1 MESLYYV
8 LCWHCHRRCKHC
20 YDDRFRPY
28 VRDELESVVREAAV
42 CAPVIINNFPASMQ
56 YLDRNT
62 PDKTSVDGYKKR
74 TGRIIISGGDVLT
87 DPVRERVLYP
97 ALEAIRDK
105 YRHQGGVK
113 VVVQTTGDLLTDKIL
128 DELLSRDV
136 WSVSAA
142 GIDDYHVGMQGD
154 KKYELAAH
162 LKTMFEAA
170 GMISVADH
178 NERRDLE
185 QGGPPVYS
193 LFGATDDAWIGK
205 IWPRG
210 RAWRNN
216 LSKATM
222 KDNFCNA
229 WSGGLGF
236 LEHGYNGSEVS
247 IDPNGNVYPC
257 CLKTTRPLGNLTE
270 EPLLDILDSLAGH
283 PVFEA
288 INAGKPER
296 MGLTMDWSVGQFLNA
311 CQTTTPDGSDY
322 SNICIGCDAFFRNHL
337 EGVLADLHKQRLK
350 RRLSLIPARQSS

>member
-1 MESLYYV
+1 MESIYYV

-20 YDDRFRPY
+20 YDERFHPY
-28 VRDELESVVREAAV
+28 VRDELESVVSEAAHS
-42 CAPVIINNFPASMQ
+42 APAIIGNLPASMQ

-62 PDKTSVDGYKKR
+62 PDPDSPGGYRQR

-87 DPVRERVLYP
+87 EPVRERVLYP

-105 YRHQGGVK
+105 YRDQGGVK
-113 VVVQTTGDLLTDKIL
+113 VIVQTTGDLLTEQIL
-128 DELLSRDV
+128 DELLSRGV

-142 GIDDYHVGMQGD
+142 GIDDYHVGMQGE
-154 KKYELAAH
+154 KKVELAER
-162 LKTMFEAA
+162 LKKMFEAA

-178 NERRDLE
+178 DERRDLD

-210 RAWRNN
+210 RAWRNS

-222 KDNFCNA
+222 QDNFCNA

-236 LEHGYNGSEVS
+236 LEHGYSGSEVS
-247 IDPNGNVYPC
+247 IDPDGNVYPC
-257 CLKTTRPLGNLTE
+257 CLKTARPLGNLTE

-296 MGLTMDWSVGQFLNA
+296 MGLNLDWSVPQFLDA
-311 CQTTTPDGSDY
+311 CHTTTPDGSGY
-322 SNICIGCDAFFRNHL
+322 SNICIGCDSFFRDHL
-337 EGVLADLHKQRLK
+337 GPVLDDLHRQRLK
-350 RRLSLIPARQSS
+350 RRVNLIPARQSS

>member
-1 MESLYYV
+1 MESIYYV

-20 YDDRFRPY
+20 YDERFRPY
-28 VRDELESVVREAAV
+28 VRDELESVVSEAADS
-42 CAPVIINNFPASMQ
+42 APAIIGNLPASMQ

-62 PDKTSVDGYKKR
+62 PDPDSPGGYRQR

-87 DPVRERVLYP
+87 EPVRERVLYP

-105 YRHQGGVK
+105 YRDQGGVK
-113 VVVQTTGDLLTDKIL
+113 VIVQTTGDLLTEQIL

-142 GIDDYHVGMQGD
+142 GIDDYHVGMQGE
-154 KKYELAAH
+154 KKYELAER
-162 LKTMFEAA
+162 LKKMFEAA

-178 NERRDLE
+178 DERRDLD

-222 KDNFCNA
+222 QDNFCNA

-236 LEHGYNGSEVS
+236 LEHGYSGSEVS
-247 IDPNGNVYPC
+247 IDPDGNVYPC
-257 CLKTTRPLGNLTE
+257 CLKTARPLGNLTE

-296 MGLTMDWSVGQFLNA
+296 MGLNMAQSVPRFLDA
-311 CQTTTPDGSDY
+311 CHTTTPDGSRY
-322 SNICIGCDAFFRNHL
+322 SNICIGCDSFFRDHL
-337 EGVLADLHKQRLK
+337 GPVLADLHRQRLK
-350 RRLSLIPARQSS
+350 RRVNLIPARQTS

>member
-1 MESLYYV
+1 MESIYYV

-20 YDDRFRPY
+20 YDERFRPY
-28 VRDELESVVREAAV
+28 VRDELESVVSEAAHS
-42 CAPVIINNFPASMQ
+42 APAIIRNLPASMQ
-56 YLDRNT
+56 YLDRNST
-62 PDKTSVDGYKKR
+62 DPDSPGGFRRR

-87 DPVRERVLYP
+87 ERVRERVLYP

-105 YRHQGGVK
+105 YRDQGGVR
-113 VVVQTTGDLLTDKIL
+113 VVVQTTGDLLTPTIL
-128 DELLSRDV
+128 EELLSRGV

-142 GIDDYHVGMQGD
+142 GIDDYHVGMQGE
-154 KKYELAAH
+154 KKVELAER
-162 LKTMFEAA
+162 LKKMFEAA

-178 NERRDLE
+178 DARRDLD

-210 RAWRNN
+210 RAWRNS

-222 KDNFCNA
+222 QDNFCNA

-236 LEHGYNGSEVS
+236 LEHGYSGSEVS
-247 IDPNGNVYPC
+247 IDPDGNVYPC
-257 CLKTTRPLGNLTE
+257 CLKTARPLGNLTE

-296 MGLTMDWSVGQFLNA
+296 MGLNLDWSVPQFLDA
-311 CQTTTPDGSDY
+311 CHTTTPDGSNY
-322 SNICIGCDAFFRNHL
+322 SNICIGCDSFFRDHL
-337 EGVLADLHKQRLK
+337 GPVLDDLHRQRLK
-350 RRLSLIPARQSS
+350 RRVKLIPARQSS

>member
-1 MESLYYV
+1 MESIYYV

-20 YDDRFRPY
+20 YDERFRPY
-28 VRDELESVVREAAV
+28 IRDELDAVVSEAARS
-42 CAPVIINNFPASMQ
+42 APAIISNLPGSMQ
-56 YLDRNT
+56 YLDRNA
-62 PDKTSVDGYKKR
+62 PDTDSPGGFKQR

-87 DPVRERVLYP
+87 EPVRERVLYP

-105 YRHQGGVK
+105 YRDQGGVK
-113 VVVQTTGDLLTDKIL
+113 VIVQTTGDLLTEKIL
-128 DELLSRDV
+128 NELLSRGV

-142 GIDDYHVGMQGD
+142 GIDDYHVGMQGE
-154 KKYELAAH
+154 KKYELVDR
-162 LKTMFEAA
+162 LKLMFEAA

-178 NERRDLE
+178 DKRRDLD
-185 QGGPPVYS
+185 QTGPPVYS

-210 RAWRNN
+210 RAWRNS

-222 KDNFCNA
+222 ADNFCNA

-236 LEHGYNGSEVS
+236 LEHGYSGSEVS
-247 IDPNGNVYPC
+247 IDPDGNVYPC
-257 CLKTTRPLGNLTE
+257 CLKTARPLGNLTE

-296 MGLTMDWSVGQFLNA
+296 MGLSLDWPVPQFLDA
-311 CQTTTPDGSDY
+311 SHTRTPDGSDY
-322 SNICIGCDAFFRNHL
+322 SNICIGCDAFFRDHL
-337 EGVLADLHKQRLK
+337 EGVLHDLHRQRLN
-350 RRLSLIPARQSS
+350 RRLNMIPTRQTS